1 MAAKEPQGQGKN
13 SLNGGIMDF
22 NKLFQ
27 LVVAASLINNF
38 VFTRFL
44 GLCIFFGVSRRME
57 TAIGMSITFVS
68 VMVISS
74 VLSWLIF
81 KTVMI
86 PLDVTFLKIIVFIGI
101 IATLVQ
107 SAETVMK
114 KMSPSLYYKLGI
126 YLALITTNCIILAVP
141 LINAGEGYTLIESI
155 AFGIGSGL
163 GFALALIIM
172 ASIREKLELAEVPA
186 PFKGLPIS
194 FIVAG
199 LIALAFTGF
208 SGLITL

>member
-1 MAAKEPQGQGKN
+1 
-13 SLNGGIMDF
+13 MDF

-44 GLCIFFGVSRRME
+44 GLCIFFGVSKKME
-57 TAIGMSITFVS
+57 TAVGMSITFTA
-68 VMVISS
+68 VMVISAALNW
-74 VLSWLIF
+74 VIYKF
-81 KTVMI
+81 VMI
-86 PLDVTFLKIIVFIGI
+86 PMDITFLKIIVFIGV
-101 IATLVQ
+101 IAALVQ
-107 SAETVMK
+107 SADTIMK
-114 KMSPSLYYKLGI
+114 KLSPSLYYKLGI

-141 LINAGEGYTLIESI
+141 LINSGENYNFFESM
-155 AFGIGSGL
+155 AFGVGSGI

-172 ASIREKLELAEVPA
+172 ASIREKLELAEIPA
-186 PFKGLPIS
+186 PFRGLPIS